1 MSKNVEKTWAYYIS
15 GRNVHLYQLS
25 SSGASESATY
35 QVRVPEFDNQTKLI
49 YPSESITGGL
59 MFEGT
64 AFIAPFVDI
73 EPNELSSGAQ
83 PDLIEIESA
92 KVNESSHINSNRM
105 LSLACVDYVK
115 GMLAEREGDIN
126 KKEYFMKEFFSK
138 LSDSESNKRNNV
150 TIQPVSPYALR

>member
-1 MSKNVEKTWAYYIS
+1 MSQSVENTWAYYIS
-15 GRNVHLYQLS
+15 GRNIHLYKLS
-25 SSGASESATY
+25 SSGASENATY
-35 QVRVPEFDNQTKLI
+35 RVRVPEFDNQTKLI
-49 YPSESITGGL
+49 YPNEAIAAGL

-64 AFIAPFVDI
+64 AFIAPFVEE
-73 EPNELSSGAQ
+73 EPNELADNSQ
-83 PDLIEIESA
+83 PTLTEVATSD
-92 KVNESSHINSNRM
+92 VNEVHHINSNRM